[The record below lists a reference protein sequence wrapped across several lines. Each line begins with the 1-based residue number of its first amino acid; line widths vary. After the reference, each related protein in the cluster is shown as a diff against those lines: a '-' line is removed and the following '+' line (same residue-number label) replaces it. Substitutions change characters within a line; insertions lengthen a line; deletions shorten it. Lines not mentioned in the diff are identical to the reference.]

1 MEPITVPPHDCDFS
15 KVSCPICGMIRPEIL
30 GQMLADAIMGNIL
43 YGNPVML
50 PIPHIKLPTIN
61 FIAPKESTEMEQNAS
76 LN

>member
-1 MEPITVPPHDCDFS
+1 
-15 KVSCPICGMIRPEIL
+15 MIRPEIL